1 VLKSTIGGRWRNQV
15 YRLGVGAY
23 VLLLKPIL
31 SLAVKVLRPGR
42 LRLEMVR
49 LQHGL

>member
-1 VLKSTIGGRWRNQV
+1 
-15 YRLGVGAY
+15 
-23 VLLLKPIL
+23 VLLLRPIL
-31 SLAVKVLRPGR
+31 SMVVKVLRPGR

>member
-1 VLKSTIGGRWRNQV
+1 
-15 YRLGVGAY
+15 
-23 VLLLKPIL
+23 VLLLKPII
-31 SLAVKVLRPGR
+31 SIAVKVLGPGR